1 MSKRTSRGTSA
12 SNKARRTRAKGRKK
26 KNQKKGFSIWKFLIL
41 SVLIVGLLGVGAVGG
56 LFWWYSRDLPTLN
69 NISDYQPKQVTRVVD
84 RDGNILASWT
94 DDERLVRT
102 VLQPDEIPDVMRHAI
117 VSAEDGAFYKH
128 GGLDFFG
135 LLRAIYVN
143 LRRGELTQG
152 ASTITQQVVKNLV
165 LSPERSI
172 RRKVQE
178 AILAWRLDKNL
189 DKDEILNIYLNE
201 VFFGVHF
208 YGVEEAAQYYFGH
221 SAKDLSVAEAA
232 MIAGLVQSPNRYNPF
247 RHHDRA
253 LERRKYVLRRMYE
266 EGHINEGLYR
276 EALESPI
283 GLVDPAERRPHEGRY
298 AYYVDAVRRVIQ
310 KDLALED
317 LDTGGYRIVAAID
330 LQAQRAAENALTEGL
345 QKFDARHGFHTPFRR
360 LKDADEVKKWRSNHS
375 NDVERKGLEPNTDYR
390 AVILSS
396 DEKATVVGIGPYVAT
411 LQRTPESRLR
421 PDENKAW
428 SEYFPPQ
435 SVFTVRPVRAYAPS
449 ALSESDASQTFVHLL
464 PPAQGAAVAIDVQ
477 TREVMAL
484 VGGYSFF
491 ESPYNRAVQARR
503 QTGSTFKAFVYAAA
517 LNDRKLTPA
526 TVLQDQPLTFR
537 QPGGQT
543 WQPRNY
549 DGSFKGPMDV
559 RTALALSRNVVAVH
573 ALDLVGLPSFKDF
586 LKHVGFDREI
596 PDSLT
601 VALGSAELT
610 PLEMTENIAIFA
622 GEGKQGDPV
631 FVLDVRDSNGTSI
644 WKQSAGIEPGIDPRV
659 AWLTT
664 SMLRSVI
671 DSGTGGRARSLPFPV
686 AGKTGTT
693 NQQRDAWFTGYSARV
708 AATVWVGYDHNQPL
722 GKGET
727 GGTTALPIWIP
738 MMKDIHEGRAPGP
751 FPEAPDG
758 IVSRDI
764 DVQTGLLVR
773 PNQKGRTEYFLSGT
787 EPRRFAPEEGDA
799 AVLDTLLGGGSVAP
813 APTQPPVRSGPVE
826 EEFDD
831 VSDPSFPAPSK
842 NSEAP
847 GLPMGLPDL

>member
-1 MSKRTSRGTSA
+1 MSKRTSRSA
-12 SNKARRTRAKGRKK
+12 KTRKNNARTRAKGRKK
-26 KNQKKGFSIWKFLIL
+26 KTSTTGASILKWLMILVFLAA
-41 SVLIVGLLGVGAVGG
+41 IVGAGAVGG

-102 VLQPDEIPDVMRHAI
+102 VLSPDEIPDVMRHAI
-117 VSAEDGAFYKH
+117 VSAEDGSFYKH

-143 LRRGELTQG
+143 VRRGELTQG

-221 SAKDLSVAEAA
+221 SAKDLSVAESA

-253 LERRKYVLRRMYE
+253 LDRRKYVLRRMYE

-276 EALESPI
+276 EALESPL
-283 GLVDPAERRPHEGRY
+283 GLVDPEDRRPHEGRY
-298 AYYVDAVRRVIQ
+298 AYYVDAVRRVVQ
-310 KDLALED
+310 KELGLED
-317 LDTGGYRIVAAID
+317 LDTGGYRIVAAVD
-330 LQAQRAAENALTEGL
+330 LQAQRAAEHALTEGL
-345 QKFDARHGFHTPFRR
+345 QKFDARHGFHMPFRR
-360 LKDADEVKKWRSNHS
+360 LDGADEVAKWRTTHA
-375 NDVERKGLEPNTDYR
+375 NDVERKGLEPATDYR
-390 AVILSS
+390 AVIVSS
-396 DEKATVVGIGPYVAT
+396 DDDATVMAIGPYVTT
-411 LQRTPESRLR
+411 LQRTPQTRLR
-421 PDENKAW
+421 PDEKKAW
-428 SEYFPPQ
+428 DAYFPPNA
-435 SVFTVRPVRAYAPS
+435 VFTVRPIRAYDVDELSTSDPS
-449 ALSESDASQTFVHLL
+449 KTFVHLL
-464 PPAQGAAVAIDVQ
+464 PPAQGAAVAMDVQ

-517 LNDRKLTPA
+517 LNERKLTPA

-559 RTALALSRNVVAVH
+559 RTALALSRNVIAVH
-573 ALDLVGLPSFKDF
+573 ALDLVGLPAFRDF
-586 LKHVGFDREI
+586 MNHVGFEREF

-610 PLEMTENIAIFA
+610 PLEMTQNIAIFA
-622 GEGKQGDPV
+622 GEGQQGDPV
-631 FVLDVRDSNGTSI
+631 FVLDVQDARGKSL
-644 WKQSAGIEPGIDPRV
+644 WKQDAGLGPGIDPRV

-664 SMLRSVI
+664 SLLRSVV
-671 DSGTGGRARSLPFPV
+671 DAGTGGRARSLPFPV

-693 NQQRDAWFTGYSARV
+693 NQQRDAWFTGYSSRV
-708 AATVWVGYDHNQPL
+708 AATVWIGYDHNQSL

-751 FPEAPDG
+751 FADAPDG
-758 IVSRDI
+758 ILTRTI
-764 DVQTGLLVR
+764 DPATGLLVR
-773 PNQKGRTEYFLSGT
+773 QNQKGRTEYFLNGT
-787 EPRRFAPEEGDA
+787 EPRRFAPEEGDT
-799 AVLDTLLGGGSVAP
+799 AVLDTLLGGGAELPEAP
-813 APTQPPVRSGPVE
+813 RPSPESPGIIE

-831 VSDPSFPAPSK
+831 ATDESFPEPTPPPNVPS
-842 NSEAP
+842 S
-847 GLPMGLPDL
+847 LPDL

>member
-1 MSKRTSRGTSA
+1 MSKRTTRGKST
-12 SNKARRTRAKGRKK
+12 SNKRQRTRAKGRKK
-26 KNQKKGFSIWKFLIL
+26 KVKKSGFSIWKFLIL
-41 SVLIVGLLGVGAVGG
+41 LVLIAGLLGVGAVGG

-84 RDGNILASWT
+84 REGNILASWT

-102 VLQPDEIPDVMRHAI
+102 VLQPDEIPDVMRQAI
-117 VSAEDGAFYKH
+117 VSAEDGSFYKH

-143 LRRGELTQG
+143 VRRGELTQG

-178 AILAWRLDKNL
+178 AILAWRLDQNL

-232 MIAGLVQSPNRYNPF
+232 MIAGLVQSPNRYNPY

-283 GLVDPAERRPHEGRY
+283 GLIDPSERRPHEGRY

-310 KDLALED
+310 KDLAPED

-330 LQAQRAAENALTEGL
+330 LQAQRAAENALTQGL

-360 LKDADEVKKWRSNHS
+360 LKDADEVQKWRQTHA
-375 NDVERKGLEPNTDYR
+375 NDVERKGLEPATEYR
-390 AVILSS
+390 AVIVRS
-396 DEKATVVGIGPYVAT
+396 DDDATVMAIGPYVAT
-411 LQRTPESRLR
+411 LLRAPQSRLR
-421 PDENKAW
+421 PDETKAW

-435 SVFTVRPVRAYAPS
+435 TVFTVRPTRAYSPDE
-449 ALSESDASQTFVHLL
+449 LSTSDPSQTLVHLL
-464 PPAQGAAVAIDVQ
+464 PPAQGAAVAIDVP

-484 VGGYSFF
+484 VGGYSFY

-517 LNDRKLTPA
+517 LNERKLTPA

-559 RTALALSRNVVAVH
+559 RTALALSRNVIAVH
-573 ALDLVGLPSFKDF
+573 ALDLVGLPAFKDF
-586 LKHVGFDREI
+586 LQHVGFDREI

-610 PLEMTENIAIFA
+610 PLEMTANIAIFA
-622 GEGKQGDPV
+622 GEGQQGDAV
-631 FVLDVRDSNGTSI
+631 FVLDVQDAHGTSL
-644 WKQSAGIEPGIDPRV
+644 WKQNAGLEPGIDPRV
-659 AWLTT
+659 AWLST
-664 SMLRSVI
+664 SLLRSVVE
-671 DSGTGGRARSLPFPV
+671 SGTGGRARSLPFPV

-693 NQQRDAWFTGYSARV
+693 NQQRDAWFTGYSSRV
-708 AATVWVGYDHNQPL
+708 AATVWVGYDHNQSL

-751 FPEAPDG
+751 FADAPDG

-764 DVQTGLLVR
+764 DTSTGLLVR

-787 EPRRFAPEEGDA
+787 EPRRFAPEEGDTA
-799 AVLDTLLGGGSVAP
+799 ILDTLLGGGSVQP
-813 APTQPPVRSGPVE
+813 HTPPPTVIE

-831 VSDPSFPAPSK
+831 ADDPNFPEPSTPPTAPF
-842 NSEAP
+842 
-847 GLPMGLPDL
+847 GLPDL